1 MHHLREGRR
10 GFHASTLSGIPTY
23 FNGRKAAG
31 TVRFFGTGALES
43 VDIPPLTLILRVG
56 YQRRSARGKAIKNFA
71 IFHRFRAF
79 FLQSIR
85 CPAPNVGGQL
95 KFSLHHQRM
104 LLHRICRFLSRH
116 TSPTALRRQ
125 GQHFV

>member
-31 TVRFFGTGALES
+31 TFRFFGTGALES

-56 YQRRSARGKAIKNFA
+56 YQRRSARGNAIKILPFFFRFA
-71 IFHRFRAF
+71 HFSFSAF
-79 FLQSIR
+79 
-85 CPAPNVGGQL
+85 AV
-95 KFSLHHQRM
+95 QRQM
-104 LLHRICRFLSRH
+104 
-116 TSPTALRRQ
+116 
-125 GQHFV
+125 